1 MIKQILLVSIF
12 MLLAIATA
20 CKQRSKLKVDE
31 DEIREEL
38 TAIEPVIVEQKRV
51 IADDYNGV
59 KLPENR
65 TIETNLKPML
75 IDIEGSL
82 NNIKELKLSD
92 VASTVQYVRLQPL
105 EDKAIH
111 TDMKY
116 RYSLTDN
123 HIVAAN
129 LFGIHLFNKDGS
141 YNNTLVKNRLDGI
154 SYDEKR
160 ESVLIFNDH
169 TRIGGDMNIWTRG
182 DKVYYVY
189 TNSITGQKSIMEYD
203 CGSPQLLTSTEF
215 DVENQQKILAKGTVS
230 VDLMHGNNKPYNPK
244 NKNGMMSM
252 SPESFY
258 QQLGVFS
265 DDKGNYIKKQY
276 GDNMLNTFNV
286 NGDTLCSFTK
296 YERLQNYTKSLVRG
310 TDAGSVYTIA
320 NRLYIRPN
328 FNDTLF
334 QLVPPNKLLPKY
346 VFKLGKY
353 KMDIM
358 EGSDPDVSLQGKI
371 VPMSW
376 AETSNF
382 AFLTFSKDNYASPRS
397 MRNKNVNI
405 YQAVYSKQNKELSII
420 KGDPTNYEPK
430 ILMNDIDGGLSVWP
444 LDYMIANDH
453 SMLIAL
459 KGYQLI
465 EHIKSAEF
473 TSHPNSD
480 KKQNLIQFC
489 QALKADDDV
498 LMIVK

>member
-1 MIKQILLVSIF
+1 MIKQTLFFSTF
-12 MLLAIATA
+12 MLLVITTA

-38 TAIEPVIVEQKRV
+38 KAIEPVITEQQEAIVGGFKGIR
-51 IADDYNGV
+51 
-59 KLPENR
+59 LPENR
-65 TIETNLKPML
+65 TIETNLKPIV

-92 VASTVQYVRLQPL
+92 VATTIQYIRLQPL
-105 EDKAIH
+105 DNKELR

-116 RYSLTDN
+116 RFSLTDN
-123 HIVAAN
+123 YIVAAN
-129 LFGIHLFNKDGS
+129 LFGIHLFNIDGS
-141 YNNTLVKNRLDGI
+141 YNNTLVRNRLDGI

-160 ESVLIFNDH
+160 GSVLIFNDH

-182 DKVYYVY
+182 DRVYYVY

-203 CGSPQLLTSTEF
+203 CVSPQLLTSSEF

-252 SPESFY
+252 SPESLY
-258 QQLGVFS
+258 EHIGIFS
-265 DDKGNYIKKQY
+265 DDKGNYIKRQS
-276 GDNMLNTFNV
+276 GDNMLFTFNS

-296 YERLQNYTKSLVRG
+296 YERLQSYTKNLVRG
-310 TDAGSVYTIA
+310 TDGGSTYTIA
-320 NRLYIRPN
+320 NKLYIRPS

-334 QLVPPNKLLPKY
+334 QVIPPNKLLPKY

-376 AETSNF
+376 AETANY
-382 AFLTFSKDNYASPRS
+382 AFLTFSKDNYASPRNR
-397 MRNKNVNI
+397 RNKSVNI
-405 YQAVYSKQNKELSII
+405 YQAVYSKQNKELYII

-430 ILMNDIDGGLSVWP
+430 ILLNDIDGGPSVWP
-444 LDYMIANDH
+444 LDYMISNDH
-453 SMLIAL
+453 SMLMAL
-459 KGYQLI
+459 KGYELI
-465 EHIKSAEF
+465 KHIKSSEF
-473 TSHPNSD
+473 INSTDSD

-489 QALKADDDV
+489 QTLKADDDV